1 MVTLRPIT
9 TGGDAAVE
17 CGNCDG
23 DGVGVGAVAL
33 RPMAIGRDDAGG
45 DVVGDANDENE
56 GAGVGEAVTLRPI
69 TTGADA
75 GVDDSIDGGDEA
87 NDESEGATADGSVGL
102 LPSTTAGVEEAARG
116 EPSGAGVGVGV
127 GGTDGGA
134 DAVPRAATVQ
144 PPLGSEVTLGGGS
157 T

>member
-33 RPMAIGRDDAGG
+33 RPVAIGRDDAGG

-56 GAGVGEAVTLRPI
+56 GAGVGVAVTLRPI
-69 TTGADA
+69 TTGAD
-75 GVDDSIDGGDEA
+75 GGDEA
-87 NDESEGATADGSVGL
+87 NDENEGATADGSVGL

-116 EPSGAGVGVGV
+116 EPSGVGVGV
-127 GGTDGGA
+127 GGTDGGD